1 MKIFIWYTLSSK
13 SAVIQSNIEQF
24 RADVALTGQ
33 IGYEFM
39 QEFIG
44 NDIVWYKTCV
54 VIAPQA
60 ERIALVKEVYG
71 IEPYQIRDTSE
82 GIHYIFMF
90 PKAFTKNRYYLAAQ
104 YLGDLYK
111 VETRLYTIFDDQ
123 CSSIDTLWF
132 ILDYTALTS
141 IFHLPLLSDSINQ
154 DQEIYINET
163 IQIQSALIALNSTD
177 PFDPDLNIVPGIG
190 KPFAYAVYKLWS
202 VEWAY
207 KFFNEKFEGEFITDG
222 DGISEYLLNGVVA
235 RSTAIIEKNGGYYT
249 LGAKDQLVRLTDF
262 LIHVHYQIARPGQ
275 EVVYIVSLVNA
286 LGRRVDFIEW
296 RSKSSEQLL
305 ADSILK
311 YWPFHL
317 TAPKVHLNLIHEMI
331 SATRVPTIYTY
342 PRYGLNEYKGMQIM
356 VYGDWVL
363 DIETKR
369 WYPKN
374 EKMWFYFLGGND
386 GIKIDN
392 SDEDSNQVPRFNTIN
407 TKGWDAYHGFLKQ
420 LYKGDHSY
428 TPLLI
433 ASMMAGISLF
443 NVEIKKP
450 HIYITGTTMSGKS
463 TMSDMIGQMFGVTK
477 ALDMGNTTL
486 WAMKAACASMNRLP
500 LFMQEYRTSM
510 KQVLEKETIIRLV
523 FDEGE
528 FSKGRAD
535 STTVHYQFRTQLC
548 MEGEDIS
555 SSGSIR
561 SRCLIITHSS
571 LFNSGSGI
579 DGGVA
584 NFIKNNIDLLN
595 SFAYSY
601 YTTVSE
607 NTYRDAVKEWYK
619 LFQDPKLPQ
628 RIIDNTVL
636 MYAGAVAFAPDEQ
649 KNIER
654 TCRGMMMRQVDDFNL
669 NGEAIVFLKIIKEY
683 LTGRFAEAYVQ
694 DGYAYIDY
702 TEIANFVNRTKR
714 HTSISMDAYRGHME
728 ELGFEN
734 DFFEVSI
741 KKEWAAIGDPN
752 AKMIDAARIPI
763 ADCPKELLCF
773 PLIYSAYKKVQLTKK

>member
-1 MKIFIWYTLSSK
+1 MKLFTWYTLSSK

-24 RADVALTGQ
+24 RKDVTLTGQ

-39 QEFIG
+39 HEFVG
-44 NDIVWYKTCV
+44 NDIVGYKTCV
-54 VIAPQA
+54 IVAPEA
-60 ERIALVKEVYG
+60 DRIALVESVYG
-71 IEPYQIRDTSE
+71 IKPYQIRDTPE
-82 GIHYIFMF
+82 GLHYIFMF

-104 YLGDLYK
+104 YLGDLYQ
-111 VETRLYTIFDDQ
+111 TDTQLYTIFADQ
-123 CSSIDTLWF
+123 CPSIEVPGF
-132 ILDYTALTS
+132 ILDYSGLSS

-154 DQEIYINET
+154 DQETYINET
-163 IQIQSALIALNSTD
+163 TPIETVLAGLHSTD
-177 PFDPDLNIVPGIG
+177 ACDPVLNIVPGTG
-190 KPFAYAVYKLWS
+190 KPFAYAVHALGS

-207 KFFNEKFEGEFITDG
+207 KFFNEKFSGEFITDG
-222 DGISEYLLNGVVA
+222 DGISEYLLTWVVA
-235 RSTAIIEKNGGYYT
+235 KSPVIIEKNGGYYT
-249 LGAKDQLVRLTDF
+249 LGSKDQLVKLTDF

-275 EVVYIVSLVNA
+275 EVVYIVSLVNG

-296 RSKSSEQLL
+296 KSKASEMLL

-311 YWPFHL
+311 YGPFHL
-317 TAPKVHLNLIHEMI
+317 TAPKAHLNLIHEMI
-331 SATRVPTIYTY
+331 SGTRVPTIYTY

-356 VYGDWVL
+356 VYGDGVL

-374 EKMWFYFLGGND
+374 EKMGFYFLGGND

-392 SDEDSNQVPRFNTIN
+392 SDEASNQVPRFNTLN
-407 TKGWDAYHGFLKQ
+407 MKGWEDYHSFFKK
-420 LYKGDHSY
+420 LYKGDNSY

-433 ASMMAGISLF
+433 ASMMAGVSLF
-443 NVEIKKP
+443 NVDISKP

-463 TMSDMIGQMFGVTK
+463 TMSSMIGKMFGVTK
-477 ALDMGNTTL
+477 ALDLSNTTL

-500 LFMQEYRTSM
+500 LFLQEYRTTM
-510 KQVLEKETIIRLV
+510 KYVDEKDAIIRLV

-535 STTVHYQFRTQLC
+535 SSTVHYQFRTQLC

-561 SRCLIITHSS
+561 SRCLIVTHSS
-571 LFNSGSGI
+571 LFNNGSGME
-579 DGGVA
+579 GGVA
-584 NFIKNNIDLLN
+584 NFIKKNTDLLN

-601 YTTVSE
+601 YSTVSQE
-607 NTYRDAVKEWYK
+607 TYEKAVKEGYK

-628 RIIDNTVL
+628 RIIDNIVL

-683 LTGRFAEAYVQ
+683 LTGRYAEAYVQ

-728 ELGFEN
+728 ELWFEN

-741 KKEWAAIGDPN
+741 KKEWQGISEPDS
-752 AKMIDAARIPI
+752 KMIDAARIPV
-763 ADCPKELLCF
+763 ANCPKELLCY
-773 PLIYSAYKKVQLTKK
+773 PKIYDAYKKAKK